1 MRWKLRAFLLRH
13 GLNAHQVVIAS
24 GLSTR
29 TIYPIAA
36 GESTRV
42 DLHSLEAIIA
52 ALRDL
57 TGERVDMND
66 LLEFEGAVVAPDLD
80 VLIGNASRSA
90 VILEPTGAKPR
101 GARISSVGSAA
112 DAVVQERDERERNL

>member
-1 MRWKLRAFLLRH
+1 M
-13 GLNAHQVVIAS
+13 
-24 GLSTR
+24 
-29 TIYPIAA
+29 
-36 GESTRV
+36 

-90 VILEPTGAKPR
+90 VILDPTGDKPR
-101 GARISSVGSAA
+101 GARVRCVESAA
-112 DAVVQERDERERNL
+112 DAVVQERDERERGL